1 MTMILVAN
9 LYSHTPIY
17 IITAVGGTLSCD
29 PLMKTGEVIIA
40 AGSFALITSLCC
52 SMCSCAIKGT
62 ADDKEGMYVTFV
74 VCCFV
79 AGIPLLVLL
88 GLAIGESV
96 LIVENYEVLLNGT
109 YVDGD
114 GELVSCENSEMPFT
128 LTIISGAILLLLCGC
143 GCLSLCSLKD
153 K

>member
-1 MTMILVAN
+1 
-9 LYSHTPIY
+9 
-17 IITAVGGTLSCD
+17 
-29 PLMKTGEVIIA
+29 MKTGEVIIA
-40 AGSFALITSLCC
+40 AGAFALITALCC

-62 ADDKEGMYVTFV
+62 SDDKEGLNAVFV

-88 GLAIGESV
+88 GLTIGESV
-96 LIVENYEVLLNGT
+96 LIVENYEVLWNGT

-114 GELVSCENSEMPFT
+114 GELVSCKNSELPFA
-128 LTIISGAILLLLCGC
+128 LTIISGAILLLLCCC
-143 GCLSLCSLKD
+143 GCLSLCNLKD